1 MGKNRIGLH
10 FEGWEDYIAKLDEIG
25 SAPAMQDGVEE
36 ALIEAKKIVLPKVKN
51 AIKKLPANST
61 YSTGKTEKS
70 INEELKVEW
79 DGLFSAS
86 IDVGFNF
93 EESGDTSIF
102 LMYGTPRMSPVAGL
116 ETAVYGAKTQKEVAK
131 VEKEALNKIIN
142 KIMNS

>member
-1 MGKNRIGLH
+1 MGKNKIGLH
-10 FEGWEDYIAKLDEIG
+10 FDGWEDYIAKLDEIG
-25 SAPAMQDGVEE
+25 STPAMQDGVEE

-51 AIKKLPANST
+51 AIKKLPANSK

-93 EESGDTSIF
+93 DESGDTSIF
-102 LMYGTPRMSPVAGL
+102 LMHGTPRMSPVPNLKSAI
-116 ETAVYGAKTQKEVAK
+116 YGAKTQKEVAK